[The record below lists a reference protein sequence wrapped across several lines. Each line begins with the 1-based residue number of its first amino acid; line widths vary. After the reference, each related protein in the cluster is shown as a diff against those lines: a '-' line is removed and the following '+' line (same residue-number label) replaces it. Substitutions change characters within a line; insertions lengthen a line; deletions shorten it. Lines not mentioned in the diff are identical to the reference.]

1 MYNEYLIE
9 QHRPR
14 CSRDRAFQSFLLAV
28 CRAQRGARR
37 GLPEHMVPSAFIEVP
52 VLPRLPNGKVEV
64 LAKRDAYVFFFF
76 RMSPARWR
84 HPSGCPPA
92 WPPEMRLFV
101 NYDKAGNEKP
111 FESRLTSMHTQGD
124 SEPKTSHEPAPRG
137 LCNSL
142 LNAIFVGLVWSPFA

>member
-1 MYNEYLIE
+1 VADEFFD
-9 QHRPR
+9 
-14 CSRDRAFQSFLLAV
+14 DRSTRLHIYDEREGRAAFCKTFFS
-28 CRAQRGARR
+28 
-37 GLPEHMVPSAFIEVP
+37 
-52 VLPRLPNGKVEV
+52 
-64 LAKRDAYVFFFF
+64 FFF

-142 LNAIFVGLVWSPFA
+142 LNAIFVGL